1 MQWDQPQGSQKGA
14 APSQQ
19 AMRKAFEV
27 VFVDSS
33 GWCNLAAHVSKS
45 ALKQVGAPL
54 LYLGFFGERARHY
67 INAKPQGH

>member
-1 MQWDQPQGSQKGA
+1 MQWGNEQGSQKA
-14 APSQQ
+14 TAPSQQ

-45 ALKQVGAPL
+45 ALKQVSRSCSPGLFEA
-54 LYLGFFGERARHY
+54 
-67 INAKPQGH
+67 IQV